1 MLVVKQVGIYA
12 GILAIICARSA
23 ADKILMFRTNGEIF
37 VAELSAQ
44 YWTSNR
50 AQRLHTPRICQAVQ
64 GPSLAPVNKSSAENH
79 HTISHDNIKFRP
91 ASSLR

>member
-12 GILAIICARSA
+12 GIRAIICARSA

-44 YWTSNR
+44 Y
-50 AQRLHTPRICQAVQ
+50 
-64 GPSLAPVNKSSAENH
+64 
-79 HTISHDNIKFRP
+79 
-91 ASSLR
+91 